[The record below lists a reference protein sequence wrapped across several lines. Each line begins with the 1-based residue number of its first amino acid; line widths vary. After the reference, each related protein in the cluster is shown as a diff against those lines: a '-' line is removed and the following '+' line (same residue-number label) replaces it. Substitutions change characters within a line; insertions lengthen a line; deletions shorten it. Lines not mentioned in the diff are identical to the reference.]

1 MTTHT
6 TSRRLLCAVIAALG
20 PITAAAPARA
30 ATRPNI
36 VLILMDNLGY
46 GDLGANGGG
55 ALRGAET
62 PRIDRL
68 ASEGVRLTNFN
79 VEAQCTPSRSA
90 FMTGRFAIRSGTH
103 SVPIGV
109 PYYGLV
115 PWEITIAEALSN
127 AGYATGIFGKWH
139 LGKTPARFPT
149 DQGFD
154 EWYGIPNSSDEALWP
169 AVSDPA
175 AAALHLSTH
184 IMEGRKGEGARPLE
198 VYDLEARRRMDSEL
212 TLRSIDFMRRS
223 TNHGKPFFAYV
234 PLTQPHFPTLPDPSF
249 AGRTGA
255 GDYADVI
262 AETDHH
268 VGEIVDAVT
277 ELGIE
282 KDTIVIF
289 TSDNGPED
297 PNNGGGRWSGSPGPW
312 AGTYFTAM
320 EGGIRVP
327 FVMRWPGKVPAGR
340 VSNEIVH
347 CVDLFPTLA
356 RMAGAAVPSDRPIDG
371 VDQSDFLF
379 GTRSTSNRPGFV
391 IFVGDQLYAVKW
403 HNWKIH
409 FIWQETKYDAPVRF
423 STVPKV
429 VNLITDAR
437 ERRQV
442 AEPDNT
448 WIQYPTTQ
456 LVGAFTESVKKFP
469 SVPTGAPDDY
479 QPPK

>member
-1 MTTHT
+1 MTKRTH
-6 TSRRLLCAVIAALG
+6 RRWALG
-20 PITAAAPARA
+20 AVSVALVLAAAPAWA
-30 ATRPNI
+30 GARPNI
-36 VLILMDNLGY
+36 VLILTDNLGY
-46 GDLGANGGG
+46 GDIGANGGG
-55 ALRGAET
+55 AVRGAET

-68 ASEGVRLTNFN
+68 AAEGVRLTNFN

-90 FMTGRFAIRSGTH
+90 FMTGRFAVRSGTH

-115 PWEITIAEALSN
+115 PWEITIAEALVD
-127 AGYATGIFGKWH
+127 AGYSTGIFGKWH
-139 LGKTPARFPT
+139 LGKTPGRFPT

-169 AVSDPA
+169 AASDPA
-175 AAALHLSTH
+175 AAALQLSMR
-184 IMEGRKGEGARPLE
+184 IMDGRKGEGARPLE
-198 VYDLEARRRMDSEL
+198 VYDLEARRQMDTEL
-212 TLRSIDFMRRS
+212 TLRTIDFMRRS
-223 TNHGKPFFAYV
+223 TKAGKPFFAYV
-234 PLTQPHFPTLPDPSF
+234 PLTQPHFPTLPHPTF

-268 VGEIVDAVT
+268 VGEIVDAIG
-277 ELGIE
+277 ELGID
-282 KDTIVIF
+282 KDTILIF

-297 PNNGGGRWSGSPGPW
+297 PHNGGGRWNGSPGPW

-347 CVDLFPTLA
+347 CVDLFPTLL
-356 RMAGAAVPSDRPIDG
+356 RMAGATVPSDRPIDG
-371 VDQSDFLF
+371 IDQSDLLL
-379 GTRSTSNRPGFV
+379 GTQGTSKRAGFV

-403 HNWKIH
+403 HNWKSH
-409 FIWQETKYDAPVRF
+409 MIWQETKYDAPVRF

-429 VNLITDAR
+429 VNLITDPR
-437 ERRQV
+437 EQRQV

-448 WIQYPTTQ
+448 WLQYPLAQ
-456 LVGAFTESVKKFP
+456 LMGAFAESVKKFP
-469 SVPTGAPDDY
+469 SVPMGAPDDY